1 MASNKRNEQDPPQP
15 EVDSWKKFKGPV
27 HKEDKNGCNVC
38 WGPICKNSKVVLKFE
53 KPKEEPPTSDRLE
66 DQSKQ
71 ATIRELIC
79 NLNIETLKETVVI
92 ADHCDLDE
100 VMTACQEF
108 IVENWVDVFFDN
120 KLKGLIEDNPR
131 LWEKLKEG
139 ILKTIQNMYDY

>member
-1 MASNKRNEQDPPQP
+1 MASNKRNEQDPPVP

-27 HKEDKNGCNVC
+27 HKEDKNGINIC

-120 KLKGLIEDNPR
+120 KLKGLIEENPACG
-131 LWEKLKEG
+131 KNSKKES
-139 ILKTIQNMYDY
+139 